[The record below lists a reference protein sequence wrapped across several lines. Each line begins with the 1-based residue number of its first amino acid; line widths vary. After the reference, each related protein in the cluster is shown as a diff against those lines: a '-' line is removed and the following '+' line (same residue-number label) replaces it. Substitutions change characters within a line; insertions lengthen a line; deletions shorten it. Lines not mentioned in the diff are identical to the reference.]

1 MLIIFH
7 ATRSTDIFPKLLV
20 DEIDYCSVSGRK
32 PANRPAGS
40 AVDPMTNV
48 LKVRKLV
55 FVKEKLFSFF
65 DFKSKNCSHLYILKF
80 IELFEFGFY
89 SSFHSWIG

>member
-65 DFKSKNCSHLYILKF
+65 DFKFQKIARISIF
-80 IELFEFGFY
+80 
-89 SSFHSWIG
+89 